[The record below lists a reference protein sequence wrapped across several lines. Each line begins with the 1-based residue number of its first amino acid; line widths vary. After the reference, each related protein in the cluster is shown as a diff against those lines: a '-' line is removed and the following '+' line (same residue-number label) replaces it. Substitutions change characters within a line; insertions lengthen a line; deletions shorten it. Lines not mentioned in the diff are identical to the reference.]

1 MRPLRSESGFTR
13 WCVQDL
19 KNQTDEDL
27 AEKAQSGD
35 ALATEALILRYN
47 HAVRARARQFFLAG
61 GETEDLVQEGMIGL
75 YFAVRDYRRESGK
88 SFKNFAY
95 LCVTRRMYDAIGK
108 MTTKKSS
115 VLTESVSL
123 FDGNVLDILDERASP
138 EERLL
143 DSEARAEFQI
153 RLMRELSDFE
163 YRVLNMYLE
172 GMSYSQIC
180 EATKK
185 PFKSVDNALVRAK
198 RKLQKAFEK

>member
-1 MRPLRSESGFTR
+1 M
-13 WCVQDL
+13 QDL
-19 KNQTDEDL
+19 KHQTDEDL

-185 PFKSVDNALVRAK
+185 PFKSVDNALARAK

>member
-1 MRPLRSESGFTR
+1 MQELKLR
-13 WCVQDL
+13 
-19 KNQTDEDL
+19 TDEEL
-27 AEKAQSGD
+27 AKEAQNGD
-35 ALATEALILRYN
+35 AQATEELILRYN

-75 YFAVRDYRRESGK
+75 YFAIRDYRKESGK

-95 LCVTRRMYDAIGK
+95 LCVTRRIYDAIGK
-108 MTTKKSS
+108 TTAKKSAI
-115 VLTESVSL
+115 LNESVSL
-123 FDGNVLDILDERASP
+123 FDGNVLDILDESASP
-138 EERLL
+138 EEYLIDR
-143 DSEARAEFQI
+143 EARKEFQI
-153 RLMRELSDFE
+153 RLMSELSDFE

-198 RKLQKAFEK
+198 KKLQKAFEK

>member
-1 MRPLRSESGFTR
+1 MQESKR
-13 WCVQDL
+13 R
-19 KNQTDEDL
+19 TDEEL
-27 AEKAQSGD
+27 AEEAQRGEAS
-35 ALATEALILRYN
+35 ATEELILRYN

-75 YFAVRDYRRESGK
+75 YFAIRDYRTDSGK

-95 LCVTRRMYDAIGK
+95 LCVTRRIYDAIGR

-123 FDGNVLDILDERASP
+123 FDRNVLDISDERASP
-138 EERLL
+138 EEFLI
-143 DSEARAEFQI
+143 DSEARAEFQVK
-153 RLMRELSDFE
+153 LMRELSDFE

-172 GMSYSQIC
+172 GMSYSKIC

-185 PFKSVDNALVRAK
+185 PFKSVDNALSRAK
-198 RKLQKAFEK
+198 RKMQKAFENKAE

>member
-1 MRPLRSESGFTR
+1 M
-13 WCVQDL
+13 QDL
-19 KNQTDEDL
+19 KHKTDEEL
-27 AEKAQSGD
+27 AAEAQKGD
-35 ALATEALILRYN
+35 ALATEELILRYN

-75 YFAVRDYRRESGK
+75 YFAIRDYRADSGK

-95 LCVTRRMYDAIGK
+95 LCVTRRIYDAIGR
-108 MTTKKSS
+108 MTAKKNA

-123 FDGNVLDILDERASP
+123 FDQHVLDILDERLSP
-138 EERLL
+138 EEYLI
-143 DSEARAEFQI
+143 DSEARSELQI
-153 RLMRELSDFE
+153 KLMRELSDFE
-163 YRVLNMYLE
+163 YRVLNMYMD
-172 GMSYSQIC
+172 GMSYTQIC

>member
-1 MRPLRSESGFTR
+1 M
-13 WCVQDL
+13 QDL
-19 KNQTDEDL
+19 KHRTDEEL
-27 AEKAQSGD
+27 ADEAQKGD
-35 ALATEALILRYN
+35 NLATEELILRYN

-61 GETEDLVQEGMIGL
+61 GETEDLVQGGMIGG
-75 YFAVRDYRRESGK
+75 YFAVRDYRGDSGK

-95 LCVTRRMYDAIGK
+95 MCVTRRIYDAIGK
-108 MTTKKSS
+108 MTTKKSA
-115 VLTESVSL
+115 VLTDSVSL
-123 FDGNVLDILDERASP
+123 FDQRVLDILDERASP
-138 EERLL
+138 EEHLI

-153 RLMRELSDFE
+153 KLMRELSDFE

-180 EATKK
+180 DATKK

>member
-1 MRPLRSESGFTR
+1 MQE
-13 WCVQDL
+13 L
-19 KNQTDEDL
+19 KHQTDEEL
-27 AEKAQSGD
+27 ARLAQKGD
-35 ALATEALILRYN
+35 ALATEELILRYN

-75 YFAVRDYRRESGK
+75 YFAVRDYKADSGK

-95 LCVTRRMYDAIGK
+95 LCVTRRIYDAIGK
-108 MTTKKSS
+108 MTAKKNA

-123 FDGNVLDILDERASP
+123 FDQNVLDLLDETSSP
-138 EERLL
+138 EEHLL
-143 DSEARAEFQI
+143 NSEARAELQI
-153 RLMRELSDFE
+153 KLMRELSDFE
-163 YRVLNMYLE
+163 YRVLNMYME
-172 GMSYSQIC
+172 GLSYTQIC

>member
-1 MRPLRSESGFTR
+1 M
-13 WCVQDL
+13 QDL

>member
-1 MRPLRSESGFTR
+1 M
-13 WCVQDL
+13 QDL

-198 RKLQKAFEK
+198 RKLQKQKVNTEGG

>member
-1 MRPLRSESGFTR
+1 MQELKLR
-13 WCVQDL
+13 
-19 KNQTDEDL
+19 TDEEL
-27 AEKAQSGD
+27 ADAAQKGD
-35 ALATEALILRYN
+35 NLATEELILRYN
-47 HAVRARARQFFLAG
+47 HAVRARARQFFLAR

-75 YFAVRDYRRESGK
+75 YFAVRDYRGDSGK

-95 LCVTRRMYDAIGK
+95 MCVTRRIYDAIGK
-108 MTTKKSS
+108 MTTKKSA

-123 FDGNVLDILDERASP
+123 FDRRVLDILDERASP
-138 EERLL
+138 EEYLI

-153 RLMRELSDFE
+153 KLMRELSDFE

-172 GMSYSQIC
+172 GMSYSRIC
-180 EATKK
+180 DATKK